1 MAVSVMGVDYDN
13 VDGIQASLAATFKAH
28 RDNGDVLLNLN
39 DAAKARADGRSD
51 GPSKAAPRPA
61 YVRQAFPRHIYHADG
76 RDLVV
81 PDQEELDVA
90 KERGFREEPYPVVR
104 VAPAD
109 PGAEKAARIAQDLE
123 TAGKIASQNDLIV
136 KLSQQVEALAAVA
149 GDKKKKSA

>member
-39 DAAKARADGRSD
+39 DAAQARAEGRKD
-51 GPSKAAPRPA
+51 GPSKNAIRAPC
-61 YVRQAFPRHIYHADG
+61 VRQPFPRHIYHADG
-76 RDLVV
+76 RDMAV
-81 PDQEELDVA
+81 PDPEALEAA
-90 KERGFREEPYPVVR
+90 KEKGFREEPYPKVR
-104 VAPAD
+104 VAPGD

-136 KLSQQVEALAAVA
+136 KLGQQVEALMA
-149 GDKKKKSA
+149 DKKAKSK